1 MIYPKKN
8 KMLHN
13 LVIIL
18 GYFVLTF
25 HPVLSFAAGEDYQFD
40 VNRLTSTFPGTTLF
54 SDNTN
59 RKNPKI

>member
-1 MIYPKKN
+1 MISPKKN
-8 KMLHN
+8 KMRRN

-18 GYFVLTF
+18 GYVVLIF

-54 SDNTN
+54 ADNTN
-59 RKNPKI
+59 HKNPKI